1 MSVFAMAALRIRHK
15 QKEIAIRKVVGA
27 REVQILQIIGRRSLW
42 NLLIAFA
49 VASPASYLVMNRW
62 LQGYTYHADMPRW
75 VFPASL
81 LFVSAVAMFFMLSM
95 AMNAASSNPVDY
107 LKNE

>member
-1 MSVFAMAALRIRHK
+1 
-15 QKEIAIRKVVGA
+15 
-27 REVQILQIIGRRSLW
+27 
-42 NLLIAFA
+42 
-49 VASPASYLVMNRW
+49 
-62 LQGYTYHADMPRW
+62 MPWW

-81 LFVSAVAMFFMLSM
+81 LFVSAVAMLSMLSM

>member
-42 NLLIAFA
+42 NLLNAFA
-49 VASPASYLVMNRW
+49 VATPVSYLVMNRW
-62 LQGYTYHADMPRW
+62 LQGYTYHADMPWW

-81 LFVSAVAMFFMLSM
+81 LFVSAVAMLSMLSM